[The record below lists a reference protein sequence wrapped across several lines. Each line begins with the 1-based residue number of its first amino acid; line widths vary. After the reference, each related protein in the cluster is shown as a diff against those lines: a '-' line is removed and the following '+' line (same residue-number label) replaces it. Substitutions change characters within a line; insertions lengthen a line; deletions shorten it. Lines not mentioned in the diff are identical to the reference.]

1 MQTNF
6 RYVSRIAASS
16 AFLFIAALPAF
27 GGTTT
32 FSYTGTEGGGHYN
45 NSVNPGCCLWVNPA
59 SDGNIGVGSLLY
71 TGLNVTGSFSF
82 DSANWSLSS
91 STANSAT
98 YSYSGQVS
106 STETWLNGS
115 DPWTFDFNGYRSA
128 SMTLTTHPQGS
139 TADTIDLTLVGRQA
153 GSGYYYYSTTDLI
166 LIAPLNSLNV
176 SDKSWSGV
184 TVSSFRI
191 YHDFMDSPSNVYAGY
206 QTNSGSGTISVEGA
220 GTPEPASV
228 VTALT
233 GLGLCLG
240 YSRRRRKV

>member
-45 NSVNPGCCLWVNPA
+45 NSVNPACCLWVNPA

-128 SMTLTTHPQGS
+128 
-139 TADTIDLTLVGRQA
+139 LVGRQA

-220 GTPEPASV
+220 ATPEPASV